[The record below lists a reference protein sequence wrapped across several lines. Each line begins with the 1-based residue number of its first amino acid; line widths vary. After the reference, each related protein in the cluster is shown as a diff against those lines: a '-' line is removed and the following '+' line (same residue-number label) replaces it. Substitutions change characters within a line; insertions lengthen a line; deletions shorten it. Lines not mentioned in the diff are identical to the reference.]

1 MHIPDGLLPPAV
13 SISGYAI
20 TGGLTW
26 FSLKQINKIDNY
38 QEQIPKASLLT
49 AAFFVSSLIH
59 IPIPPFNIHLILN
72 GLMGIVLG
80 YFSFIGILIGLFFQA
95 VFFQHGGLST
105 LGINAVI
112 MGFPALISYY
122 LWNLKEINIFQS
134 VRGKNFLIFLCGGL
148 GIFLSALLFI
158 GVILSTISPDL
169 DIDLERA
176 AIFTSLIT
184 YGIQSIVEAILTV
197 MIITFFEKV
206 KPEIIN
212 N

>member
-26 FSLKQINKIDNY
+26 FSLREINKISNY

-59 IPIPPFNIHLILN
+59 IPVPPFNIHLILN

-80 YFSFIGILIGLFFQA
+80 YFSFTGILIGLFFQA

-112 MGFPALISYY
+112 MGLPALISYY
-122 LWNLKEINIFQS
+122 LWHFRKIKVFQAGA
-134 VRGKNFLIFLCGGL
+134 GKNFLIFLCGSL
-148 GIFLSALLFI
+148 GVFISALLFVA
-158 GVILSTISPDL
+158 VILNTISPDL

-176 AIFTSLIT
+176 AILTSLVT
-184 YGIQSIVEAILTV
+184 YGVQSMLEGIITI
-197 MIITFFEKV
+197 MIISFFEKV

-212 N
+212 G